1 MGLIPAMQ
9 GWYNIHKSINV
20 IYHIKKLKNKYYMIV
35 SIDTKKAFDK
45 IQHLFILKTLS
56 KIGTERTFNI
66 IKAIYEK
73 PNASITLNGKG

>member
-1 MGLIPAMQ
+1 
-9 GWYNIHKSINV
+9 
-20 IYHIKKLKNKYYMIV
+20 MIV

-66 IKAIYEK
+66 VKAIYEK